1 MNKQLIL
8 SKTFK
13 CSCCKNLVPKYKFIY
28 NGYKPIDQ
36 RAYIWENKVSKI
48 VCQRCFNRLKIKQKK
63 KRNNIAENMV
73 GLKYGL

>member
-13 CSCCKNLVPKYKFIY
+13 CSCCYKLVPKYKLIY
-28 NGYKPIDQ
+28 DGYKPIDQ
-36 RAYIWENKVSKI
+36 RTYINCKV
-48 VCQRCFNRLKIKQKK
+48 VCQRCFYRLNNKQRK
-63 KRNNIAENMV
+63 KRNNVAENMV